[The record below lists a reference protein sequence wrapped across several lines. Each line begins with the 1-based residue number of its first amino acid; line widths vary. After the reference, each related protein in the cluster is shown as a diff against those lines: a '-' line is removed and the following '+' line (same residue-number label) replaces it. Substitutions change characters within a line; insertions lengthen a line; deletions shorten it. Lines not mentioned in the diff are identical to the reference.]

1 VSNVRASAVLP
12 EVGNLIAVASGNRLV
27 GADTGSVCAPG
38 TTVQVA
44 NSISGPTRYTYNS
57 ATPQV
62 VPGLSITF
70 TPRFSNSLILVRASI
85 SGSNSY
91 VNSYG
96 VFKNGATTVSTAGQ
110 TNLNEPDMQATQYLN
125 TATTENIYQ
134 VPVMYYE
141 TAGSTT
147 ARTYAI
153 YVTSAW
159 SGTPIL
165 TYVNN
170 RNANDMASFSYM
182 SVMEIAQ

>member
-1 VSNVRASAVLP
+1 VSNVRASVVLP

-44 NSISGPTRYTYNS
+44 NSISGPTRYTFNS

-62 VPGLSITF
+62 VTGLSIAF
-70 TPRFSNSLILVRASI
+70 TPRFSTSLILVRASI

-96 VFKNGATTVSTAGQ
+96 VFKDGVATVSTAGQ
-110 TNLNEPDMQATQYLN
+110 TNLNEPNMQVTQHLG
-125 TATTENIYQ
+125 TTTTDWIYQ

-141 TAGSTT
+141 TAGST
-147 ARTYAI
+147 AVRTYAI

-159 SGTPIL
+159 AGTPVL

-170 RNANDMASFSYM
+170 RASNDMASFSYM